1 MSRKTLGVIVL
12 AAGVSGLPTTGA
24 AASYAVSV
32 NQISD
37 FELSFA
43 AGSGTLSGFTFSNS
57 AAATEDDGSAGLNT
71 SDAPA
76 SCLFC
81 AFDNQFFA
89 HSTAGG
95 GFSYGDALIAS
106 ADVTGGV
113 GSASAIAE
121 SYAIN
126 GSAYATG
133 SNQLT
138 SMSFSV
144 AAGSQINFGFNA
156 DLMMDTWLSAGGQSA
171 LAQSA
176 MQITL
181 SNASGTV
188 FDWTPAALNRLLGAN
203 ESHSV
208 SGYFATSTG
217 VLAGGD
223 YTLRISMEQLTNVSA
238 VPLPAAA
245 WLLGSGLVGIG
256 AVARQRNSR

>member
-1 MSRKTLGVIVL
+1 MSWKTLGVILV
-12 AAGVSGLPTTGA
+12 AAGVSGLPATGT
-24 AASYAVSV
+24 AASYAISV
-32 NQISD
+32 NQISN
-37 FELSFA
+37 FSMSFA

-57 AAATEDDGSAGLNT
+57 AAATEGGGSAGLNT

-81 AFDNQFFA
+81 AFNNQFFA
-89 HSTAGG
+89 HSTAGD

-106 ADVTGGV
+106 ADVAGGV

-121 SYAIN
+121 SYALY
-126 GSAYATG
+126 GTAYATG

-144 AAGSQINFGFNA
+144 AAGSQINFGFDAN
-156 DLMMDTWLSAGGQSA
+156 LIMETWLSAGGQSA

-188 FDWTPAALNRLLGAN
+188 FDWSPAALNRLLGAN
-203 ESHSV
+203 ESDSV
-208 SGYFATSTG
+208 NGYFATSTG
-217 VLAGGD
+217 VLAGGA

-238 VPLPAAA
+238 VPVPAAA
-245 WLLGSGLVGIG
+245 WLLGSGLVGIV
-256 AVARQRNSR
+256 AVARRRNAK